1 MGTESSS
8 FGPGSTDSG
17 TRPSPAS
24 RRRPRRKEKHHE
36 RNALVIEAVRK
47 TITVDCVV
55 EEAFRVFTTD
65 MISWWPTDSHSI
77 HGNGVKEILFEER
90 ESGEVYEV
98 TAEGKKGYWGS
109 VLSWEP
115 PTRVVLAWNILE
127 REAVPTEV
135 DVRFTAEG
143 EKTRVDLEHRGWEA
157 VEEDGS
163 AKRDN
168 YDTGWDHVLGLYEAR
183 LG

>member
-1 MGTESSS
+1 MS
-8 FGPGSTDSG
+8 D
-17 TRPSPAS
+17 
-24 RRRPRRKEKHHE
+24 
-36 RNALVIEAVRK
+36 ALVIEAVRK

-65 MISWWPTDSHSI
+65 MISWWPIDSHSI

-90 ESGEVYEV
+90 EGGEVYEV